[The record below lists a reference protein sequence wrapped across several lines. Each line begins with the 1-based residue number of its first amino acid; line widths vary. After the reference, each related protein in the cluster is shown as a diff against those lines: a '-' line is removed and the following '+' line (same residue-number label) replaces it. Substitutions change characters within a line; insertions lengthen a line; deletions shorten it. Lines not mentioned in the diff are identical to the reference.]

1 MEKSLT
7 ILPPLLPHYF
17 RRPVPLHLRPVAA
30 TPHFPIF
37 SRLRGPT
44 VWLRVFSI
52 YSRPCRMVSTS
63 NNEKARKPTSRRHR
77 YERFLLR
84 DDYRGRLPRWISRFT
99 GYRQPGD
106 EPPYD
111 PLPFPPFNW
120 LVKIPLRVEV
130 WIFAWIG
137 CFGGI
142 LLIEAIMCTNTAF
155 RNVYSS
161 PIIITSFGASAVL
174 LFGAIESP
182 LAQPRNFIGGHFVSA
197 LLGTAITRL
206 WVLNPRYQDYLDN
219 TGFHGN
225 TFVNGG
231 LCMATAALAMLISG
245 MVHPP
250 SGATTLNAAVQTSV
264 VSLFWRYL
272 PVVLA
277 SALIMQGWALI
288 INNLGRRRYPIYWW
302 SPKQVFVRPEVLEHE
317 NDEETALRT
326 LQEGPLRSAED
337 AGRTRE
343 TLLEARMQGEG
354 AGGADFMQDPSGQNN
369 IPMGAVES
377 PEIGVPEPRLKPMT
391 EGDRRRAE
399 GFD

>member
-1 MEKSLT
+1 M
-7 ILPPLLPHYF
+7 PPLLPHYF

-52 YSRPCRMVSTS
+52 YSRP
-63 NNEKARKPTSRRHR
+63 SRRHR

-130 WIFAWIG
+130 WMIFAWIG

-197 LLGTAITRL
+197 LVGTAITRL

-250 SGATTLNAAVQTSV
+250 SGATAFNAAVQTLV
-264 VSLFWRYL
+264 VSLSWRYL
-272 PVVLA
+272 PVILA
-277 SALIMQGWALI
+277 SALIMQGLALI